1 MKTGTASPQTE
12 NDVVVEARGISRTF
26 GAGEEAVHAL
36 RDVDVS
42 VRRGE
47 LLVVTGPS
55 GSGKSTLLHVLGGLD
70 RPDAGRVSIEGRDL
84 SSMSETD
91 LTLTRRRRIG
101 FVLQFFNLFPA
112 LTVAENVAFPL
123 LVDGVEDAEARA
135 RTILESVSMGHRLN
149 HRPQKLS
156 AGEQQRVA
164 LARALVNEPAVVLAD
179 EPTGNLDSTTG
190 RNVLD
195 LLKSVSRSGRTIV
208 LVTHDPVAASYGDR
222 VLRMVDGR
230 IEATE

>member
-190 RNVLD
+190 RSVLD

-222 VLRMVDGR
+222 VLHMVDGR